1 MFNDLIDKFKSS
13 VMPWWQSLTSG
24 KRISFIALTALTIV
38 LGFVIF
44 GQITKATY
52 SVLYRNLDS
61 QEAGQIIDQLRSSK
75 ISYRISEGGTEILV
89 PSNKINDI
97 RLNLAAQG
105 YPKSG
110 VVGYEIFDQ
119 TNLGMTDF
127 LQKVNYRRALEG
139 ELTKTISSLKEVESA
154 RVHLVIPEQRL
165 FKEDEKQPTASVV
178 LYLNRA
184 MPLSQR
190 QIEGI
195 AYLVSSS
202 VEGLP
207 AENVTI
213 LDASGRLLS
222 APRQTDQ
229 LAQLSSSQL
238 DVKKNIEAYLQD
250 KAQSML
256 DGVMGPNRSIVRV
269 SADLN
274 FDQVEKT
281 SESYNP
287 DSVVVRSEEIT
298 EENQSASDTNDP
310 NKKKDSSGAKKT
322 TVKNY
327 EVTKKMEHLV
337 SQVGNIKQLRVSVS
351 VDGTYSMVKGADG
364 KMTREYAPRQ
374 QEDLDKLLALV
385 RGAVGFTEQRGDIIE
400 VANLP
405 FETMKD
411 DWEAEQQVKRDIAVK
426 YWLNIVYKIIGLV
439 IVIFILLKL
448 RKSYNNWNERRIAH
462 RRFLEAQAEIKRK
475 AAEIIPKVAQ
485 EPKLIDHI
493 RKLADDN
500 PQEIAKVIKTM
511 MAE

>member
-1 MFNDLIDKFKSS
+1 MFNDLLEKFKSS
-13 VMPWWQSLTSG
+13 VMPWWQSLNSG
-24 KRISFIALTALTIV
+24 KKISFILLAVFSVV
-38 LGFVIF
+38 LGIVIF
-44 GQITKATY
+44 AQVTKASY

-61 QEAGQIIDQLRSSK
+61 QEAGQIIDQLRGSK
-75 ISYRISEGGTEILV
+75 VPYRISEGGTEILV
-89 PSNKINDI
+89 PSSKINDV

-110 VVGYEIFDQ
+110 IIGYEIFDQ

-178 LYLNRA
+178 LYLNRSK
-184 MPLSQR
+184 PLSQR

-238 DVKKNIEAYLQD
+238 DVKKNIEAYLQE

-287 DSVVVRSEEIT
+287 DSTVVRSEETT

-310 NKKKDSSGAKKT
+310 NKKKDSSGTKKT
-322 TVKNY
+322 TIRNY
-327 EVTKKMEHLV
+327 EVTKKLEHLV

-351 VDGTYSMVKGADG
+351 VDGTYNMVKGAGG
-364 KMTREYAPRQ
+364 KMVRQYTPRQ
-374 QEDLDKLLALV
+374 QEELDKLLALV
-385 RGAVGFTEQRGDIIE
+385 RGAVGFSDQRGDIIE

-405 FETMKD
+405 FETMQD
-411 DWEAEQQVKRDIAVK
+411 DWEEQQQVKRDIAIR
-426 YWLNIVYKIIGLV
+426 YWLNILYKILGLAV
-439 IVIFILLKL
+439 AVFVLLKL
-448 RKSYNNWNERRIAH
+448 RKSYNRWNERRIAH
-462 RRFLEAQAEIKRK
+462 RRFLDAQAEIKRK

-493 RKLADDN
+493 RKIADDN
-500 PQEIAKVIKTM
+500 PKEIAKVIKTL

>member
-1 MFNDLIDKFKSS
+1 MLSDLIDKIKSS
-13 VMPWWQSLTSG
+13 FLPWWQGLNSSKKT
-24 KRISFIALTALTIV
+24 SFIVLSALTVV
-38 LGFVIF
+38 LGYVIF
-44 GQITKATY
+44 GQINKATY

-61 QEAGQIIDQLRSSK
+61 QEAGQIIDQLRGSK
-75 ISYRISEGGTEILV
+75 VPYRISDGGTEILV
-89 PSNKINDI
+89 PATQINDV
-97 RLNLAAQG
+97 RLTLAAQG

-139 ELTKTISSLKEVESA
+139 ELTKTISSLKEVQSA
-154 RVHLVIPEQRL
+154 RVHLVMPEQRL

-178 LYLNRA
+178 LYLNRG
-184 MPLSQR
+184 MPLPQR

-207 AENVTI
+207 PENVTI
-213 LDASGRLLS
+213 LDASGKLLS
-222 APRQTDQ
+222 ERRQTDQ
-229 LAQLSSSQL
+229 LAQLSSNQL
-238 DVKKNIEAYLQD
+238 DVKKNIEAYLQE

-256 DGVMGPNRSIVRV
+256 DGVVGQNRSIVRV

-274 FDQVEKT
+274 FDQLEKT

-287 DSVVVRSEEIT
+287 DSVVIRSEEIT
-298 EENQSASDTNDP
+298 EENESASDSADP

-327 EVTKKMEHLV
+327 EITKKLEHLV

-351 VDGTYSMVKGADG
+351 VDGTYTMVKGADN
-364 KMTREYAPRQ
+364 KMTRQYAPRQ
-374 QEDLDKLLALV
+374 QEDLDKLLVLV
-385 RGAVGFTEQRGDIIE
+385 RGAVGFTDQRGDIIE

-405 FETMKD
+405 FETFQD
-411 DWEAEQQVKRDIAVK
+411 DWEEQQKVKRDVTIQ
-426 YWLNIVYKIIGLV
+426 YWLNIAYKILGLAV
-439 IVIFILLKL
+439 IIFILLKM
-448 RKSYNNWNERRIAH
+448 RKVYTNWNVRRTAH
-462 RRFLEAQAEIKRK
+462 RRFLDAQAEIKRK
-475 AAEIIPKVAQ
+475 AADIIPKVAQ

-511 MAE
+511 MAD